1 MQLSIKVSFILLSS
15 FIVGGTYLYA
25 APTQEKLA
33 SCLIEGSKVVSSVD
47 GAASHT
53 LGENYESGAGVP
65 QDSNQAFLWYCNAAM
80 QHYPDSQL
88 KVALLLLEGKGVEK
102 DISKGMK
109 WLNIAAN
116 NGSHDAELSLGILL
130 VDSDPMRSAILFK
143 RAAAAGNLYAN
154 HRLAELYYYG
164 IGVPQDYAK
173 AQELSELGVA
183 AGFSKS
189 RDLLTRIRVKQV
201 SGEFNSRE
209 PVPQAETIVQIQ
221 TPPKEQEKEEK
232 SNSILKSLMAMLPSL
247 SADKEPHSPSNVEVA
262 TSNARVLSNEQ
273 DISKAVD
280 NHSIAAQEGA
290 TAFAVS
296 NIEPALTVTNSD
308 NEPLKANDNSLFD
321 GGVTTVISQNYS
333 VGEEPA
339 SSDIA
344 SQQALEDQLVQA
356 AQEESQ
362 LEPTPQDER
371 PTQPSFSSVE
381 ESSSSDRALEASS
394 MNQENKEVA
403 TEFKAVSRPIQG
415 DALLRGADW
424 VNQQPDMRYS
434 IQLVQ
439 ASQVDGILKYIQT
452 HNLDDKAYYIHAL
465 QDGQYR
471 YILLY
476 GDYPNNKTS
485 KAVAKTLPEA
495 VQKAGYWI
503 RTYGDLRRSYVISP

>member
-1 MQLSIKVSFILLSS
+1 VQLSFKASFILLSS

-25 APTQEKLA
+25 APSQEKLA

-65 QDSNQAFLWYCNAAM
+65 QDSEQAFLWYCNAAM

-201 SGEFNSRE
+201 SGEFKSRE

-221 TPPKEQEKEEK
+221 AAPQEQEKEEK
-232 SNSILKSLMAMLPSL
+232 SNSILKRLMAMLPSL
-247 SADKEPHSPSNVEVA
+247 SSDKEPHAPSNVEVA
-262 TSNARVLSNEQ
+262 TSNARVISDEP
-273 DISKAVD
+273 DISKVSD
-280 NHSIAAQEGA
+280 NHSVGAQDTA
-290 TAFAVS
+290 TAFAAS
-296 NIEPALTVTNSD
+296 NIEPALTVTD
-308 NEPLKANDNSLFD
+308 TANEPIKADDNTLFD
-321 GGVTTVISQNYS
+321 GGVSSVISQDYT
-333 VGEEPA
+333 EEPA
-339 SSDIA
+339 STDIA
-344 SQQALEDQLVQA
+344 NQQALEDQLVQA

-362 LEPTPQDER
+362 LEPAVETDRSAQS
-371 PTQPSFSSVE
+371 SFNSVE
-381 ESSSSDRALEASS
+381 ERASSERSLETNTSSSLA
-394 MNQENKEVA
+394 NKE
-403 TEFKAVSRPIQG
+403 TTSDFNAVSRPIQR
-415 DALLRGADW
+415 DALLRGASW
-424 VNQQPDMRYS
+424 INQQPEMRYS